1 MALSPLR
8 ICAELPDFNVGTC
21 VREGRIVTERDF
33 AVLAFER
40 RWWKHAGAKEEAIRH
55 EFGLNPTA
63 YYQLLSRVI
72 DDPAAFSAEP
82 ALVGQLREQRA
93 SRHRQRR

>member
-1 MALSPLR
+1 MA
-8 ICAELPDFNVGTC
+8 
-21 VREGRIVTERDF
+21 TERDLS
-33 AVLAFER
+33 VLAFER
-40 RWWKHAGAKEEAIRH
+40 RWWKHAGAKEEAIRR
-55 EFGLNPTA
+55 EFGLHPTA

-72 DDPAAFSAEP
+72 DDPAALAAEP